1 MPRVH
6 RYFKE
11 LRLRQLRA
19 IVELARRGSFAEV
32 ARALDLS
39 VASVW
44 QQIRGM
50 EKEFGVPLVQVV
62 GRQVEIDVR
71 EGTSAE
77 SLERLQSGEAVTR
90 DTAGELIGAKS
101 FSMLNLEYELALTQ
115 RISAVVFWDA
125 LGITA
130 RIADLPWE
138 DTLHAAG
145 VGVRYNTVIGPIR
158 LEYGHN
164 LNPRPT
170 DPAGT
175 LHLSIGYPF

>member
-32 ARALDLS
+32 ARALDPS

-62 GRQVEIDVR
+62 GRRWRSTFVR
-71 EGTSAE
+71 ACRPSHSSGCNRAKLMWRSRATCMMP
-77 SLERLQSGEAVTR
+77 ERWR
-90 DTAGELIGAKS
+90 
-101 FSMLNLEYELALTQ
+101 
-115 RISAVVFWDA
+115 R
-125 LGITA
+125 
-130 RIADLPWE
+130 R
-138 DTLHAAG
+138 
-145 VGVRYNTVIGPIR
+145 
-158 LEYGHN
+158 
-164 LNPRPT
+164 
-170 DPAGT
+170 
-175 LHLSIGYPF
+175 